1 MPALNEIKKS
11 LLGLEPQ
18 ELTAL
23 CLRLAKYKKENKEL
37 LAYLLFESSNEQQ
50 YIDDIRAEV
59 DTLFDEL
66 RYVGAYKFTK
76 QVRKILRYVNKYC
89 KYSGLPA
96 TEVELLMHFCTRLK
110 KTVTCSHP
118 ITVLVNVYERQ
129 LLKIEKSMGKLHE
142 DLQYDYRRDLEA
154 LKL

>member
-59 DTLFDEL
+59 DMLFDEL

-110 KTVTCSHP
+110 KTVTGSHP

-129 LLKIEKSMGKLHE
+129 LLKIEKTMGKLHE
-142 DLQYDYRRDLEA
+142 DLQFDYRRDLEA